1 MGAIYQFRTT
11 QKIPA
16 SLDKVWEFISSPQNL
31 KKITPE
37 HMGFQITNEPIAE
50 KMYAGM
56 IIAYKVSPILGILMD
71 WVTEIT
77 QVQDKEYFVD
87 EQRVGPYTIW
97 HHQHRLTP
105 IEDGVLMEDIISYKP
120 PFGIL
125 GTIANNILI
134 KGQLKTIFDF
144 RFTAVEKEF
153 GKWKEV

>member
-1 MGAIYQFRTT
+1 MAAIYQFRTT

-16 SLDKVWEFISSPQNL
+16 SLDKIWEFISSPRNL

-56 IIAYKVSPILGILMD
+56 IIAYKVSPILGIPMD

-87 EQRVGPYTIW
+87 EQRVGPYAIW

-105 IEDGVLMEDIISYKP
+105 IEGGVLMEDIISYKP

-125 GTIANNILI
+125 GTIANSLII

-144 RFTAVEKEF
+144 RYTAVEKEF
-153 GKWKEV
+153 GKWKEA

>member
-1 MGAIYQFRTT
+1 MAAIYQFRTT

-16 SLDKVWEFISSPQNL
+16 SLDKVWEFISSPRNL

-37 HMGFQITNEPIAE
+37 HLGFQITNEPIAD

-56 IIAYKVSPILGILMD
+56 IIAYKVSPILGIPMD

-77 QVQDKEYFVD
+77 HVEEKVYFVD
-87 EQRVGPYTIW
+87 EQRIGPYAIW

-105 IEDGVLMEDIISYKP
+105 IEGGVLMEDIISYKP

-144 RFTAVEKEF
+144 RFTALEKEF
-153 GKWKEV
+153 GKWIGL